1 MPAGEMVHRGQR
13 GVPAPRIVVAE
24 DTRYMQDLIGLVLRL
39 QGFEAVGAADGE
51 AALQVILSEGADG
64 LVSDLEMPCLGGLR
78 LCRVLRALRASA
90 ALPIVV
96 FTGVGD
102 DDARLGALREMD
114 AVRILHKPQGLHDI
128 APALLAMMP
137 TAVTGH
143 KVRTI
148 SPLQIAR
155 TSSAP
160 LDRG

>member
-1 MPAGEMVHRGQR
+1 MPAGEMVHRGKR
-13 GVPAPRIVVAE
+13 GARPPRIVVTE
-24 DTRYMQDLIGLVLRL
+24 DTRYLQDLIGLLLRL
-39 QGFEAVGAADGE
+39 QGFETVGAADGE
-51 AALQVILSEGADG
+51 AALEMILSEGADG
-64 LVSDLEMPCLGGLR
+64 LVSDLEMPGLDGLR

-96 FTGVGD
+96 FTGVDED
-102 DDARLGALREMD
+102 DVRLSPIREMD

-148 SPLQIAR
+148 SPVPLAR
-155 TSSAP
+155 TSLAP
-160 LDRG
+160 L